1 MATTPFNLAL
11 PLCFPSGKAFA
22 GHKVSV
28 EFIERFP
35 SRGKIHKFFYFFIGT
50 KECAYIKIDSTP
62 TIGFGHQHT
71 VAIVTYTVTKMI
83 AMCSPMIGS
92 LKN

>member
-1 MATTPFNLAL
+1 VATTPFNLAL

-22 GHKVSV
+22 GHKVSL

-35 SRGKIHKFFYFFIGT
+35 SRGKIHVNFFIGT

-83 AMCSPMIGS
+83 ATCSPMIGS